1 MIDGRRRTAGVPH
14 FSPGV
19 SSQWSE
25 KVLERRGGAVLN
37 LVVQDWIKNRLKIT
51 GDPW

>member
-25 KVLERRGGAVLN
+25 KSLKGVAELFLN